1 MKKKALSP
9 FITASLL
16 LSSCGD
22 YFERY
27 TPIEY
32 CYFDVCANYE
42 DYFDK
47 PYVLPYSYKEV
58 HSKNGMEQEWK
69 ELTGAKKLYLFEVVV
84 YLEERADIWFGGVLF
99 SGYGASMHG
108 EYTYSPSECLS
119 VDMDFMYS
127 FEYMLDGD
135 LNG

>member
-1 MKKKALSP
+1 MRKTLLALA
-9 FITASLL
+9 TASLL

-32 CYFDVCANYE
+32 CYFEVCSNYE

-58 HSKNGMEQEWK
+58 HSKNGMEQEFK
-69 ELTGAKKLYLFEVVV
+69 EYTNAKNVYIFEVVV
-84 YLEERADIWFGGVLF
+84 YLEERADIWFGGVGF
-99 SGYGASMHG
+99 SGSADR
-108 EYTYSPSECLS
+108 TYSPSEC
-119 VDMDFMYS
+119 VGIDMDYMYS
-127 FEYMLDGD
+127 FEYMLEGD